1 MDSNRTPMSG
11 QGLTLITSMGGR
23 PVDRS
28 EVETW
33 CRARVDHR
41 SDGVAPDGDRAT
53 RFVSV

>member
-11 QGLTLITSMGGR
+11 QGLTLITSLGGR
-23 PVDRS
+23 PVDRT

-33 CRARVDHR
+33 CRARVDQR